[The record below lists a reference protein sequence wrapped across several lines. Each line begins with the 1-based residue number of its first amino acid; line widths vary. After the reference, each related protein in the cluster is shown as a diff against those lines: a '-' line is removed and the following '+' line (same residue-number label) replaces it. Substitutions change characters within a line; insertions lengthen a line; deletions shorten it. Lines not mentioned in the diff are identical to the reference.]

1 MYVLSINFILS
12 FSEYRQVSLGAVSRR
27 VKMRVKGMSLTG
39 FGQFQISNIQVESSE
54 NYCLKSILMPLKPR
68 AQTFNIRLLLKI
80 LKIVHLELTTV
91 LLSCHCQ
98 TWNES

>member
-27 VKMRVKGMSLTG
+27 VKTRVKGMSLTG
-39 FGQFQISNIQVESSE
+39 FGQYQISNIQVESSE
-54 NYCLKSILMPLKPR
+54 NCCLKSIVMPLKPR
-68 AQTFNIRLLLKI
+68 ARTFKIRLLSKI
-80 LKIVHLELTTV
+80 LKIVRLELTTV